1 MGAGRAWEASHGQV
15 DGKKVFKS
23 LAKKSN
29 HLHEVVIV
37 ILYRASLFLARVKND
52 HAASVF
58 EH

>member
-1 MGAGRAWEASHGQV
+1 M